1 MCYANTA
8 VETPA
13 REAVNLASDVVDRL
27 GKHGIQ
33 LPDSELVRGL
43 SFSEFHGW
51 GIQIRPEG
59 LSRATQ
65 ARMPNNLLVIENCD
79 EWQECIDCD
88 IGEVV
93 SWDPIEGMIIDYPD
107 FDAFLLDRTQ
117 DAIES
122 L

>member
-1 MCYANTA
+1 MLRPHRGRDPCQGD
-8 VETPA
+8 
-13 REAVNLASDVVDRL
+13 VNLVSNVVDRL
-27 GKHGIQ
+27 GKYGIR

-59 LSRATQ
+59 LSRAIQ
-65 ARMPNNLLVIENCD
+65 ARMPNNLLAIENCD
-79 EWQECIDCD
+79 EWQEYIDCD
-88 IGEVV
+88 TGEMV
-93 SWDPIEGMIIDYPD
+93 SWGPIEGMIIDYPD